1 MNKNMSEKQ
10 SEGYTAFLYG
20 IINNPY
26 KTLTKERQYWW
37 DGWHAAEEEDTQNHE
52 EWR

>member
-1 MNKNMSEKQ
+1 MTRENPYR

-20 IINNPY
+20 IVECPY
-26 KTLTKERQYWW
+26 PKVTGKELNWW
-37 DGWHAAEEEDTQNHE
+37 YGWLDAQEEDVQNHE